1 MKTREKILLQALDL
15 FNQKGVDQ
23 VSVLEISQTMGISYG
38 NLTYHFKKKDDL
50 VQVLYVQMQHELDAA
65 INHLVQRIF
74 EETYYL
80 KLVNELLQVTWKYRF
95 LYLSINSLMNQY
107 PFIREGE
114 KSYSATRNKILNRGK
129 KYLINEGYLK
139 PESDSHYELLIR
151 NLNMILY
158 AWIVDAELFH
168 EGEVAAKIED
178 YATLFYGIALTNV
191 TEKGRTLYYQIVQN
205 G

>member
-38 NLTYHFKKKDDL
+38 NLTYHFNKKDDL
-50 VQVLYVQMQHELDAA
+50 VHALYMQMQQELDVA

-129 KYLINEGYLK
+129 KYLIDEGYLK

-168 EGEVAAKIED
+168 EGEVAAKIDD

>member
-38 NLTYHFKKKDDL
+38 NLTYLFKKKDDL
-50 VQVLYVQMQHELDAA
+50 VQALYVQMQHELDAA

-80 KLVNELLQVTWKYRF
+80 TLVNELLQVTWKYRF

-129 KYLINEGYLK
+129 KYLIDEGYLK
-139 PESDSHYELLIR
+139 PESDNHYELLIR

-168 EGEVAAKIED
+168 EGDVAAKIED

-191 TEKGRTLYYQIVQN
+191 TEKGRMLYYQIVQN

>member
-50 VQVLYVQMQHELDAA
+50 VRALYVQMQHELDAA

-129 KYLINEGYLK
+129 KYLIDEGYLK

>member
-168 EGEVAAKIED
+168 EGEEAAKIED

>member
-50 VQVLYVQMQHELDAA
+50 VQALYVQMQHELDAA

-129 KYLINEGYLK
+129 KYLIDEGYLK

>member
-38 NLTYHFKKKDDL
+38 NLTYHFNKKDDL
-50 VQVLYVQMQHELDAA
+50 VHALYMQMQHELDVA

-129 KYLINEGYLK
+129 KYLIDEGYLK
-139 PESDSHYELLIR
+139 PESDNHYELLIR

-191 TEKGRTLYYQIVQN
+191 TEKGHTLYYQIVQN

>member
-38 NLTYHFKKKDDL
+38 NLTYHFNKKDDL
-50 VQVLYVQMQHELDAA
+50 VHALYMQMQQELDVA

-129 KYLINEGYLK
+129 KYLIDEGYLK
-139 PESDSHYELLIR
+139 PESDNHYELLIR

-168 EGEVAAKIED
+168 DGEVAAKIED

>member
-50 VQVLYVQMQHELDAA
+50 VQALYVQMQHELDAA

-129 KYLINEGYLK
+129 KYLIDEGYLK
-139 PESDSHYELLIR
+139 PESDNHYELLIR

-168 EGEVAAKIED
+168 DGEVATKIED
-178 YATLFYGIALTNV
+178 YAALFYGIALTNV

>member
-38 NLTYHFKKKDDL
+38 NLTYHFNKKDDL
-50 VQVLYVQMQHELDAA
+50 VHALYMQMQHELDVA

-129 KYLINEGYLK
+129 KYLIDEGYLK
-139 PESDSHYELLIR
+139 PESDNHYELLIR

-168 EGEVAAKIED
+168 DGEVAAKIED

>member
-50 VQVLYVQMQHELDAA
+50 VQALYVQMQHELDAA

-129 KYLINEGYLK
+129 KYLIDEGYLK

-168 EGEVAAKIED
+168 EGEVAAKIDD

>member
-38 NLTYHFKKKDDL
+38 NLTYHFNKKDDL
-50 VQVLYVQMQHELDAA
+50 VQALYVQMQHELDAA

-129 KYLINEGYLK
+129 KYLIDEGYLK

>member
-38 NLTYHFKKKDDL
+38 NLTYHFNKKDDL
-50 VQVLYVQMQHELDAA
+50 VQALYVQMQHELDAA

-129 KYLINEGYLK
+129 KYLIDEGYLK

-168 EGEVAAKIED
+168 EGEVAAKIGD

>member
-50 VQVLYVQMQHELDAA
+50 VRALYVQMQHELDAA

-80 KLVNELLQVTWKYRF
+80 TLVNELLQVTWKYRF

-129 KYLINEGYLK
+129 KYLIDEGYLK
-139 PESDSHYELLIR
+139 PESDNHYELLIR

-168 EGEVAAKIED
+168 EGDVAAKIED

>member
-50 VQVLYVQMQHELDAA
+50 VQALYVQMQHELDAA

-80 KLVNELLQVTWKYRF
+80 TLVNELLQVTWKYRF

-129 KYLINEGYLK
+129 KYLIDEGYLK
-139 PESDSHYELLIR
+139 PESDNHYELLIR

-168 EGEVAAKIED
+168 EGDVAAKIED

>member
-38 NLTYHFKKKDDL
+38 NLTYHFNKKDDL
-50 VQVLYVQMQHELDAA
+50 VQALYVQMQHELDAA

-129 KYLINEGYLK
+129 KYLIDEGYLK
-139 PESDSHYELLIR
+139 PESDNHYELLIR

-168 EGEVAAKIED
+168 DGEVATKIED
-178 YATLFYGIALTNV
+178 YAALFYGIALTNV

>member
-38 NLTYHFKKKDDL
+38 NLTYHFNKKDDL
-50 VQVLYVQMQHELDAA
+50 VQALYVQMQHELDAA

-129 KYLINEGYLK
+129 KYLIDEGYLK

-158 AWIVDAELFH
+158 AWIFDAELFH
-168 EGEVAAKIED
+168 DGEVAAKIDD

>member
-50 VQVLYVQMQHELDAA
+50 VQALYVQMQHELDAA

-80 KLVNELLQVTWKYRF
+80 ALVNELLQVTWKYRF

-129 KYLINEGYLK
+129 KYLIDEGYLK
-139 PESDSHYELLIR
+139 PESDNHYELLIR

-168 EGEVAAKIED
+168 EGDVAAKIED

-191 TEKGRTLYYQIVQN
+191 TEKGRMLYYQIVQN

>member
-38 NLTYHFKKKDDL
+38 NLTYHFNKKDDL
-50 VQVLYVQMQHELDAA
+50 VHALYMQMQQELDVA

-129 KYLINEGYLK
+129 KYLIDEGYLR
-139 PESDSHYELLIR
+139 PESDNHYELLIR

-168 EGEVAAKIED
+168 DGEVAAKIED

>member
-50 VQVLYVQMQHELDAA
+50 VQALYVQMQHELDAA

-129 KYLINEGYLK
+129 KYLIDEGYLK

-168 EGEVAAKIED
+168 DGEVAAKIED

>member
-38 NLTYHFKKKDDL
+38 NLTYHFNKKDDL
-50 VQVLYVQMQHELDAA
+50 VQALYVQMQHELDAA

-129 KYLINEGYLK
+129 KYLIDEGYLK
-139 PESDSHYELLIR
+139 PESDNHYELLIR

-168 EGEVAAKIED
+168 EGDVAAKIED

-191 TEKGRTLYYQIVQN
+191 TEKGRTLYYQIVRN

>member
-15 FNQKGVDQ
+15 FNQEGVDQ

-50 VQVLYVQMQHELDAA
+50 VQALYVQMQHELDAA

-129 KYLINEGYLK
+129 KYLIDEGYLK

-168 EGEVAAKIED
+168 DGEVAAKIED

>member
-38 NLTYHFKKKDDL
+38 NLTYHFNKKDDL
-50 VQVLYVQMQHELDAA
+50 VHALYMQMQQELDVA

-129 KYLINEGYLK
+129 KYLIDEGYLK

>member
-50 VQVLYVQMQHELDAA
+50 VQALYVQMQHELDAA

>member
-1 MKTREKILLQALDL
+1 MKTREKILLQTLDL

-50 VQVLYVQMQHELDAA
+50 VQALYVQMQHELDAA

-129 KYLINEGYLK
+129 KYLIDEGYLK

-168 EGEVAAKIED
+168 EGEVAAKIDD

>member
-191 TEKGRTLYYQIVQN
+191 TEKGRKLYYQIVQN

>member
-38 NLTYHFKKKDDL
+38 NLTYHFNKKDDL
-50 VQVLYVQMQHELDAA
+50 VHALYMQMQHELDVA

-95 LYLSINSLMNQY
+95 LYLSINSLLNQY

-129 KYLINEGYLK
+129 KYLIDEGYLK

>member
-38 NLTYHFKKKDDL
+38 NLTYHFNKKDDL
-50 VQVLYVQMQHELDAA
+50 VHALYMQMQHELDVA

-129 KYLINEGYLK
+129 KYLIDEGYLK

-168 EGEVAAKIED
+168 EGEVAAKIDD

>member
-50 VQVLYVQMQHELDAA
+50 VQALYVQMQHELDAA

-80 KLVNELLQVTWKYRF
+80 TLVNELLQVTWKYRF

-129 KYLINEGYLK
+129 KYLIDEGYLK
-139 PESDSHYELLIR
+139 PESDNHYELLIR

-168 EGEVAAKIED
+168 EGDVAAKIED

-191 TEKGRTLYYQIVQN
+191 TEKGRMLYYQIVQN

>member
-50 VQVLYVQMQHELDAA
+50 VQALYVQMQHELDAA

-80 KLVNELLQVTWKYRF
+80 TLVNELLQVTWKYRF

-129 KYLINEGYLK
+129 KYLIDEGYLK

-168 EGEVAAKIED
+168 EGEVAAKIDD

>member
-50 VQVLYVQMQHELDAA
+50 VQALYVQMQHELDAA

-129 KYLINEGYLK
+129 KYLIDEGYLK

-168 EGEVAAKIED
+168 DGEVAAKIDD

>member
-38 NLTYHFKKKDDL
+38 NLTYHFNKKDDL
-50 VQVLYVQMQHELDAA
+50 VQALYVQMQHELDAA

-107 PFIREGE
+107 HFIREGE

-129 KYLINEGYLK
+129 KYLIDEGYLK

-168 EGEVAAKIED
+168 DGEVAAKIED

>member
-38 NLTYHFKKKDDL
+38 NLTYHFNKKDDL
-50 VQVLYVQMQHELDAA
+50 VQALYVQMQHELDAA

-129 KYLINEGYLK
+129 KYLIDEGYLK

-168 EGEVAAKIED
+168 DGEVAAKIED

>member
-38 NLTYHFKKKDDL
+38 NLTYHFNKKDDL
-50 VQVLYVQMQHELDAA
+50 VQALYVQMQHELDAA

-129 KYLINEGYLK
+129 KYLIDEGYLK

-168 EGEVAAKIED
+168 EGEVAAKIDD

>member
-50 VQVLYVQMQHELDAA
+50 VQALYVQMQHELDAA

-129 KYLINEGYLK
+129 KYLIDEGYLK
-139 PESDSHYELLIR
+139 PESDNHYELLIR

>member
-50 VQVLYVQMQHELDAA
+50 VQALYVQMQHELDAA

-80 KLVNELLQVTWKYRF
+80 TLVNELLQVTWKYRF

-129 KYLINEGYLK
+129 KYLIDEGYLK